1 MSKCLRAD
9 QGRGWDHLGV
19 LLSLACRLLRLLF
32 GLLAVL
38 AGHDLALAPRSRRAQ
53 VGLHQPAP
61 AGSPGIG
68 GRPGPLSGIGG

>member
-38 AGHDLALAPRSRRAQ
+38 AGHDLALAPRSRCA
-53 VGLHQPAP
+53 
-61 AGSPGIG
+61 
-68 GRPGPLSGIGG
+68 